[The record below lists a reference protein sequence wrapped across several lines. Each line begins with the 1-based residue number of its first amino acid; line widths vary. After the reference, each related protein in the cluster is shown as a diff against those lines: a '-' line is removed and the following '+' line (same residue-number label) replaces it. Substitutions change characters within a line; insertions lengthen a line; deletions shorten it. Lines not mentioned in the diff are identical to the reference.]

1 MDDALNQISE
11 LRASLAGET
20 YLSSSRVQNRLLDLW
35 SELRDTPAAARVER
49 WLTLSIERELFS
61 TAELVEFLD
70 ELAAYVGLVAGS
82 LRLPSA

>member
-11 LRASLAGET
+11 IRASLAGET
-20 YLSSSRVQNRLLDLW
+20 YLSPSRVQNRLLDLW
-35 SELRDTPAAARVER
+35 SELRDTPAATRVER

-61 TAELVEFLD
+61 AAELVEFLD

-82 LRLPSA
+82 QRLPSA